1 LMIATIGA
9 FYVFAK
15 YAKLWEL
22 QHGGQ
27 QPPEEGG
34 ALSCAPSADAVA
46 GNRGALNCGPSADA
60 VAGNG
65 PCGPSAD
72 AVAEE

>member
-1 LMIATIGA
+1 VLHPVARFCRMFFLKGGWREGARGLMIATIGA

-27 QPPEEGG
+27 QPPEE
-34 ALSCAPSADAVA
+34 
-46 GNRGALNCGPSADA
+46 
-60 VAGNG
+60 
-65 PCGPSAD
+65 
-72 AVAEE
+72 